1 MQTFH
6 AFNGCGCLI
15 DQLICTAALCSGS
28 DTETFLEY
36 RELFLALNLERNS
49 CSIV

>member
-1 MQTFH
+1 VQTFR
-6 AFNGCGCLI
+6 AFNGCGCSI

-28 DTETFLEY
+28 DTETFLEN

-49 CSIV
+49 WSIV

>member
-6 AFNGCGCLI
+6 AFNGYGYSI

-28 DTETFLEY
+28 DTETFLEN